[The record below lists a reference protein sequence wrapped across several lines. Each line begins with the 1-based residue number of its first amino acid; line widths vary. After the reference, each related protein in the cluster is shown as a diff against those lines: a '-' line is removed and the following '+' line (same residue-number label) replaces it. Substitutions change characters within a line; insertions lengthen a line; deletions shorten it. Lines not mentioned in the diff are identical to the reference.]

1 MKRLSLLLTV
11 LGAAGLPLTA
21 AALDYGPGQRILA
34 AETSAPSLPN
44 AHGGENP
51 FSELVSPHHAHA
63 DDEDSAP
70 NAGTG
75 NSGNNG
81 NSDPKAAPPTAR
93 RNNAPTP
100 GPGTSTPPRQGVLSW
115 QSLLPGSI
123 Q

>member
-51 FSELVSPHHAHA
+51 FSELVSPHHTHA
-63 DDEDSAP
+63 DDEDSAT
-70 NAGTG
+70 NAGSSG
-75 NSGNNG
+75 NSGNA
-81 NSDPKAAPPTAR
+81 DQKAAPPTAR

>member
-11 LGAAGLPLTA
+11 LCAAGMPLTA
-21 AALDYGPGQRILA
+21 AALDYGPGQRVLA
-34 AETSAPSLPN
+34 AETSAPSLPT

-51 FSELVSPHHAHA
+51 FSELVAPHHAHA
-63 DDEDSAP
+63 EEDDSAS
-70 NAGTG
+70 
-75 NSGNNG
+75 NSGNSSN
-81 NSDPKAAPPTAR
+81 NDPKPAPPTAR

-100 GPGTSTPPRQGVLSW
+100 GPATATPPRHDVLSW